1 MTELIK
7 FCSKNMPYWNH
18 TSVEGYTLGECRAT
32 APQEVAFT
40 IASVIAINQECIKA
54 GLNPDDFVP
63 RYSPHLWAGN
73 DFFETIAKLRAFR
86 RVWAKIH
93 RERFGCK
100 NPKSLQTRFFVQTA
114 GSALTAQQP
123 LNNTIRAAFH
133 TLAAVLGGANTLHT
147 DAYDE
152 VYCVPTEEA
161 ATLALRTQQI
171 IQHETNATKVG
182 DPLAGSYY
190 VEWLT
195 SKIEEEA
202 YKLIAQVDRIGYIKA
217 WESGWFRGE
226 LTQRAFEWRK
236 QVENGEETIVGVN
249 KYVTGEELKIPVF
262 KIEPSTEETA
272 IERVKKFRDERDNT
286 KVKEALNSL
295 RQTAKKVNEEW
306 PEGGDLMPS
315 VIEAARANATL
326 GEMTDVL
333 REVFGW
339 GYAF

>member
-1 MTELIK
+1 
-7 FCSKNMPYWNH
+7 
-18 TSVEGYTLGECRAT
+18 
-32 APQEVAFT
+32 
-40 IASVIAINQECIKA
+40 
-54 GLNPDDFVP
+54 
-63 RYSPHLWAGN
+63 
-73 DFFETIAKLRAFR
+73 
-86 RVWAKIH
+86 
-93 RERFGCK
+93 
-100 NPKSLQTRFFVQTA
+100 
-114 GSALTAQQP
+114 
-123 LNNTIRAAFH
+123 
-133 TLAAVLGGANTLHT
+133 
-147 DAYDE
+147 
-152 VYCVPTEEA
+152 VPTEEA